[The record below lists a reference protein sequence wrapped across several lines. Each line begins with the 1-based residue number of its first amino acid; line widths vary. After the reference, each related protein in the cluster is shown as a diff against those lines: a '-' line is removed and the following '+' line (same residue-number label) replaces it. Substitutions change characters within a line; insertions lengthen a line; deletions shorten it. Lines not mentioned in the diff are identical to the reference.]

1 MDAISYSYAD
11 KAHKRIKKF
20 INDPDSSSG
29 ILTVPKIVATGE
41 SVTIPSGRVAVL
53 PGVQVD
59 GTMTV
64 NGEVFIPSG
73 SSYTDTNIDS
83 TNAVFDTL
91 KVQGQNVSPYS
102 GFKNYIING
111 NFDIWQYG
119 LSQTNNGYGSVDRWI
134 NFNVGTTKQTLA
146 VVTSKTEP
154 FNAIRYSRT
163 IVSSVV
169 GVSNA
174 CGTQQRIEWVNTLAG
189 KTATLS
195 FYAKADSNKN
205 IAVDF
210 IQYFGSGGTPS
221 TIIEGISATKF
232 AITSTWV
239 KYTITVN
246 IPSIAGKLSGT
257 DNNDS
262 LWVRFWFDAGSGYNS
277 RTANLGQQS
286 GTFDIAQVQLEE
298 GSIATPFEQR
308 PYGLELALCQRYYEV
323 LGVTSFHG
331 YGSAGNGF
339 LNQHEMRVTK
349 RVAPTISVGA
359 ITSQVNCGIGT
370 MTASTDIVAMP
381 ITVTTTG
388 AFVADVSNVRLAA
401 EL

>member
-1 MDAISYSYAD
+1 MDPISYSYAD

-29 ILTVPKIVATGE
+29 IITVPKVIASGE
-41 SVTIPSGRVAVL
+41 TVTVPAGRVAVL

-73 SSYTDTNIDS
+73 SSYSDTNIDS

-102 GFKNYIING
+102 GFKNYLING
-111 NFDIWQYG
+111 NFDIWQRGVGPFTNYAYG
-119 LSQTNNGYGSVDRWI
+119 ADRWVSYHTTATMNSSSTSSNGI
-134 NFNVGTTKQTLA
+134 QKRIAHIQNVTAGSNFLAQAIELPLIGFGHPFTVGKKFT
-146 VVTSKTEP
+146 VS
-154 FNAIRYSRT
+154 IRYSSTTKIRPSL
-163 IVSSVV
+163 IFRDGVV
-169 GVSNA
+169 GSNS
-174 CGTQQRIEWVNTLAG
+174 VNL
-189 KTATLS
+189 
-195 FYAKADSNKN
+195 DSTMTSAPYKG
-205 IAVDF
+205 
-210 IQYFGSGGTPS
+210 GSGVDETVSWTFTVDGAAVGTNNCLVL
-221 TIIEGISATKF
+221 
-232 AITSTWV
+232 AIASESV
-239 KYTITVN
+239 ASNVYV
-246 IPSIAGKLSGT
+246 
-257 DNNDS
+257 
-262 LWVRFWFDAGSGYNS
+262 Y
-277 RTANLGQQS
+277 
-286 GTFDIAQVQLEE
+286 QVQLEE
-298 GSIATPFEQR
+298 GATATPFEQR
-308 PYGLELALCQRYYEV
+308 PAGLELSLCQRYFEV

-339 LNQHEMRVTK
+339 WNQHEMRVTK

-370 MTASTDIVAMP
+370 MVASTDIVAML

-388 AFVADVSNVRLAA
+388 AFIADVSNVRLAA